1 MSAGRPLREGVVMLS
16 PAPMPFSPFSSS
28 ARSLKFRGTCATAM
42 IADVGGSG
50 SFRSVM
56 ARFCRGKAGVAVSS
70 MGKRTKLS
78 VFVVAQLV
86 GAGVGGGLMACSAG
100 HKPAIRSNAKPWT
113 HGMVGSW
120 LAEQPSPGLIP
131 GARAAAR
138 AGSWLSHPPS
148 LRLTGQR
155 RPSSKLQQ
163 FRPATCKGPSELSF
177 HFQATTPKSLHII
190 NVTPQQAHTELQ
202 W

>member
-1 MSAGRPLREGVVMLS
+1 MLS

-78 VFVVAQLV
+78 VFVVAQVV

-100 HKPAIRSNAKPWT
+100 HEPAIRSNAKPWT

-120 LAEQPSPGLIP
+120 LAEQPSPGFQVLEQQPEQGP
-131 GARAAAR
+131 G
-138 AGSWLSHPPS
+138 LVILHPCVS
-148 LRLTGQR
+148 LDNDDQA
-155 RPSSKLQQ
+155 PSSSSSGQQ
-163 FRPATCKGPSELSF
+163 LAKDLLSF
-177 HFQATTPKSLHII
+177 PFTSRLQHQRAFTSLTSHLNKLTLSCNGDIKKHILEM
-190 NVTPQQAHTELQ
+190 PS
-202 W
+202 

>member
-1 MSAGRPLREGVVMLS
+1 
-16 PAPMPFSPFSSS
+16 MPFSPFSSS

-42 IADVGGSG
+42 VADVGGSG

-70 MGKRTKLS
+70 MGKRIKLS
-78 VFVVAQLV
+78 VFVVAQVL

-100 HKPAIRSNAKPWT
+100 HEAAIRSNAKPWT

-120 LAEQPSPGLIP
+120 LAEQQQPEQ
-131 GARAAAR
+131 
-138 AGSWLSHPPS
+138 GSWLSHPPS

-155 RPSSKLQQ
+155 DQAPSSSSSGQQ
-163 FRPATCKGPSELSF
+163 LARDLLSF
-177 HFQATTPKSLHII
+177 PFTSRLQHQRAFTSLTSHLNKLTLSCNGDIKKHILEM
-190 NVTPQQAHTELQ
+190 PS
-202 W
+202 

>member
-1 MSAGRPLREGVVMLS
+1 MLS

-50 SFRSVM
+50 SFRSVI

-70 MGKRTKLS
+70 MGKRIKLS
-78 VFVVAQLV
+78 VFVVAQVL

-100 HKPAIRSNAKPWT
+100 HEAAIRSNAKPWT

-120 LAEQPSPGLIP
+120 LGFQVLEQQPEQ
-131 GARAAAR
+131 
-138 AGSWLSHPPS
+138 GSWLSHPPS
-148 LRLTGQR
+148 LRLTGQQ

>member
-1 MSAGRPLREGVVMLS
+1 MLS

-42 IADVGGSG
+42 VADVGGSG

-70 MGKRTKLS
+70 MGKRIKLS
-78 VFVVAQLV
+78 VFVVAQVL

-100 HKPAIRSNAKPWT
+100 HEAAIRSNAKPWT

-120 LAEQPSPGLIP
+120 LAEQQQPEQ
-131 GARAAAR
+131 
-138 AGSWLSHPPS
+138 GSWLSHPPS

-177 HFQATTPKSLHII
+177 RFQATTPKSLHIV

>member
-70 MGKRTKLS
+70 MGKRIKLS
-78 VFVVAQLV
+78 VFVVAQVL

-100 HKPAIRSNAKPWT
+100 HEAAIRSNAKPWT

-120 LAEQPSPGLIP
+120 LAEQPSPGFQVLEQQP
-131 GARAAAR
+131 EQ
-138 AGSWLSHPPS
+138 GSWLSHPPS

-155 RPSSKLQQ
+155 QPSSKLQQ

>member
-1 MSAGRPLREGVVMLS
+1 MLS

-70 MGKRTKLS
+70 MGKRIKLS
-78 VFVVAQLV
+78 VFVVAQVL

-100 HKPAIRSNAKPWT
+100 HEAAIRSNAKPWT

-120 LAEQPSPGLIP
+120 LAEQPSPGFQVLEQQP
-131 GARAAAR
+131 EQ
-138 AGSWLSHPPS
+138 GSWLSHPPS

>member
-1 MSAGRPLREGVVMLS
+1 MSAGRPLRDGFVMLS

-42 IADVGGSG
+42 VADVGGSG

-70 MGKRTKLS
+70 MGKRIKLS
-78 VFVVAQLV
+78 VFVVAQVL

-100 HKPAIRSNAKPWT
+100 HEAAIRSNAKPWT

-120 LAEQPSPGLIP
+120 LAEQQQPEQ
-131 GARAAAR
+131 
-138 AGSWLSHPPS
+138 GSWLSHPPS

-177 HFQATTPKSLHII
+177 HFQATTPKSLHIV

>member
-1 MSAGRPLREGVVMLS
+1 MSAGRPLRDGFVMLS

-42 IADVGGSG
+42 VADVGGSG

-70 MGKRTKLS
+70 MGKRIKLS
-78 VFVVAQLV
+78 VFVVAQVL

-100 HKPAIRSNAKPWT
+100 HEAAIRSNAKPWT

-120 LAEQPSPGLIP
+120 LAEQQQPEQ
-131 GARAAAR
+131 
-138 AGSWLSHPPS
+138 GSWLSHPPS

-177 HFQATTPKSLHII
+177 RFQATTPKSLHIV